1 MKLLLSAYACAPN
14 RGSEEGNGFNW
25 LWETAALGHEVWCL
39 TTPGGQEALDQLL
52 AERTA
57 DPIARRI
64 HPVYIDVPA
73 FANYAYRWQPGVY
86 LHYIVWQYRAWR
98 VARELDAKVNFG
110 AVHHV
115 TYNSLQ
121 MASWLWRLKK
131 PLLLGPLGGGMTAP
145 ASLRK
150 YLPSWFKTETVRN
163 AISGLLTAFDPNV
176 RQSLRHAS
184 LVLTA
189 NADTAALARRLG
201 GPKVSLVMGV
211 ALPESYFPA
220 AYAPRPA
227 LAGRPLR
234 ILWLAR
240 LFPRKGLHLT
250 LAALGQV
257 DKRVPFHLDIMGDGP
272 VGPLVPGW
280 IAEAGLQ
287 DRMTWHGSVPYEA
300 TRAAYLDHDVF
311 MLCSLR
317 DTYANQYLEAMAL
330 GLPIITLD
338 HHGAADFIPDDAGI
352 KVPVQSA
359 DETVAALARAVE
371 RVYDDPAALERMG
384 RAGFAYAAHYTLP
397 KFVAGLYRQAAEAAP
412 ELAGLLPAELNEENS
427 TREDRHDHLAPAY
440 RSTPPAD

>member
-1 MKLLLSAYACAPN
+1 MRLLLSAYACAPN

-39 TTPGGQEALDQLL
+39 TTPRGQKALDQLL
-52 AERTA
+52 AERAA
-57 DPIARRI
+57 DPVARRI
-64 HPVYIDVPA
+64 HPVYIAVPA
-73 FANYAYRWQPGVY
+73 AIDYAYHWQLGVY
-86 LHYIVWQYRAWR
+86 LHYVAWQYRAWR
-98 VARELDAKVNFG
+98 VARELDAQVNFG

-150 YLPSWFKTETVRN
+150 YLPNWFKTETVRN
-163 AISGLLTAFDPNV
+163 AISSLLTTFDPNV

-189 NADTAALARRLG
+189 NGDTAALARRLG
-201 GPKVSLVMGV
+201 ARRVALVMGV

-220 AYAPRPA
+220 TFVPRPA
-227 LAGRPLR
+227 LAGRALR

-240 LFPRKGLHLT
+240 LFPRKGLHLV
-250 LAALGQV
+250 LAALGKV
-257 DKRVPFHLDIMGDGP
+257 DKRVQFHLDILGDGP

-287 DRMTWHGSVPYEA
+287 NRVTWHGSVPYEA

-317 DTYANQYLEAMAL
+317 DTYPNQYLEAMAL
-330 GLPIITLD
+330 GLPILTLD
-338 HHGAADFIPDDAGI
+338 HHGAADFIPADAGI

-371 RVYDDPAALERMG
+371 YLYDNPAALERMG
-384 RAGFAYAAHYTLP
+384 RVGFAYATHYTLP
-397 KFVAGLYRQAAEAAP
+397 KFVAGLYQQAAAAAP
-412 ELAGLLPAELNEENS
+412 ELAGLLPAVLSERLPEEVNG
-427 TREDRHDHLAPAY
+427 
-440 RSTPPAD
+440 